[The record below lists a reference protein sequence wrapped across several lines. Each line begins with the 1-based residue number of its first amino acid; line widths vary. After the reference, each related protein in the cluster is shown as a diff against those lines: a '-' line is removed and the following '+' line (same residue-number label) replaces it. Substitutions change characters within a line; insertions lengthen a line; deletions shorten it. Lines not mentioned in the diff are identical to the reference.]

1 MDTDRSMVSSVH
13 KGAISAASGT
23 GGSMK
28 EPTGQL
34 SLVFR
39 KKASGKTYIA
49 QQYFKLPLQIMNH
62 HYQDEDGT
70 AFVYLLNPS
79 GGILQHDR
87 LLTELT
93 LEEGSRAF
101 ITTPSNTKFYKMD
114 EGHAEVVNRAEVKKG
129 AVLEYLPEHNV
140 PFAGSNVYQE
150 NVFHLDRGAV
160 LIASDMVTAGRLSRG
175 ERFEYQLYDS
185 RTKIYVDGKL
195 RLYDCSRME
204 PEKISMEA
212 TGIMEGYQANGSIY
226 VYAQDLSSCL
236 AEEVNKLSCGKGIR
250 FAAGCLD
257 PDLMIVRFLGEDLL
271 ELKSMIFTV
280 WDALRRELLGKHA
293 VRIRKY

>member
-1 MDTDRSMVSSVH
+1 MNKKTDKSTAADTE
-13 KGAISAASGT
+13 AQQET
-23 GGSMK
+23 GK
-28 EPTGQL
+28 L
-34 SLVFR
+34 SLTFR

-49 QQYFKLPLQIMNH
+49 QQYFKLPLQIMNP

-93 LEEGSRAF
+93 LEEGSKAF
-101 ITTPSNTKFYKMD
+101 VTTPSNTKFYKMD
-114 EGHAEVVNRAEVKKG
+114 EGHAEVENRAVVKEG

-140 PFAGSNVYQE
+140 PFAGASVYQTNE
-150 NVFHLDRGAV
+150 FYLDSSAV

-175 ERFEYQLYDS
+175 ERFEYDLYDS
-185 RTKIYVDGKL
+185 RTRIYVDGKL
-195 RLYDCSRME
+195 RLYDSSRME
-204 PEKISMEA
+204 PGKMAIEELGM
-212 TGIMEGYQANGSIY
+212 MEGYQANGSIY
-226 VYAQDLSSCL
+226 VYAENIEGGL
-236 AEEVNKLSCGKGIR
+236 AEDLNRLSKGSEVR

-257 PDLMIVRFLGEDLL
+257 KDLMIIRFLGENIMDLQ
-271 ELKSMIFTV
+271 SMIFTV
-280 WDALRRELLGKHA
+280 WDELRKQLLGKPA